1 MDEKFEEI
9 LKSQQKSSI
18 LPFDPDGENP
28 VIFDFTDANL
38 ELRKIDPGDSG
49 QFSGYVNRKLKEA
62 GSRIGIGGYG
72 EDRTI
77 YRHSSLFAGG
87 KIRSLHL
94 GVDLWLAADT
104 SVLAAFSGRIHSFRD
119 NRGRGD
125 YGPTIILEHEIDGL
139 QFFTL
144 YGHLS
149 RKSLSDLEPG
159 LAVSLA
165 QPIGTIGGSDV
176 NGGWPAHLHFQV
188 IRDLEGRSG
197 DFPGVC
203 APEDRAYFMDLCP
216 DPNLVLKL
224 SCLETR

>member
-1 MDEKFEEI
+1 MDKKFEEI
-9 LKSQQKSSI
+9 LKEQQKSSI

-28 VIFDFTDANL
+28 VIFDFTEGNR
-38 ELRKIDPGDSG
+38 ELRDIDPGNG
-49 QFSGYVNRKLKEA
+49 RQFTGYVNRKLNEA
-62 GSRIGIGGYG
+62 GSPIGIGGYG
-72 EDRTI
+72 ENRTI

-87 KIRSLHL
+87 KIRSVHL
-94 GVDLWLAADT
+94 GVDLWVAAGT
-104 SVLAAFSGRIHSFRD
+104 PILAAFSGSIHSFQD
-119 NRGRGD
+119 NRGTGD
-125 YGPTIILEHEIDGL
+125 YGPTIILEHEIDGF

-159 LAVSLA
+159 LAVSPA
-165 QPIGTIGGSDV
+165 QPIGTVGESEV
-176 NGGWPAHLHFQV
+176 NGGWPPHLHFQV

-203 APEDRAYFMDLCP
+203 APEDRNHFLKICP

-224 SCLETR
+224 SCLNRL